1 MADKITLGFFKAL
14 LTAALL
20 YPAVAL
26 ADVQIS
32 EMDDIAG
39 GTWSGTGN
47 MVFTDMVCL
56 YNTAGINVNMKA
68 TTTTGSFVFSNGTN
82 TIPFSITANG
92 LTLIYNINRK
102 VGTADTS
109 SPTCN
114 GAPATTLQLT
124 VTEANLQAAVASTG
138 YQAVIT
144 LVITHAGI

>member
-1 MADKITLGFFKAL
+1 MADKLNPGFFTTL
-14 LTAALL
+14 LAAAVL

-26 ADVQIS
+26 GIVQIS

-56 YNTAGINVNMKA
+56 HNTADVNINMKA

-82 TIPFSITANG
+82 TIPFGITANS
-92 LTLIYNINRK
+92 LSLAYNTNRK
-102 VGTADTS
+102 VGSADTS

-114 GAPATTLQLT
+114 GTPATTIQIT
-124 VTEANLQAAVASTG
+124 VTEANLQAAVASAG

-144 LVITHAGI
+144 LVIAPL